1 MVGKK
6 YKLYGYFDLMASQS
20 LNSVKGKQIGVPR
33 IKFQNNDNEIRF
45 QVPNAFLNVN
55 KQKKIKKFF

>member
-1 MVGKK
+1 M
-6 YKLYGYFDLMASQS
+6 YGYFDLMASQS

-33 IKFQNNDNEIRF
+33 IKFENNGNEIRF

-55 KQKKIKKFF
+55 LQKTNNTNIF